1 MSKPTWITP
10 AGFIGTVSELVST
23 STSIIASGTSVTY
36 SLISGILPVGLSIS
50 SGGVI
55 SGIPEAVVNKVRKKF
70 VVRAKNIDGV
80 ADRTFYMD
88 AEGPDDP
95 TWSTAPGYLPLGY
108 NGEGYIINNQN
119 VEYNLAAT
127 AIIPDD
133 TRIQYY
139 IEEGDG
145 TLPGGIRL
153 EKNGLLH
160 GKVYEEL
167 PAGSVPILFQFYV
180 TATDGVSSAKRLFKF
195 YVLSP
200 DLFRADSTFFSFTT
214 TFVTSSTLVAST
226 PTSSTV
232 YSFSTNLNTNTDL
245 SLLSINDIVTS
256 SVTGIPTNTKITAIT
271 TNSFT
276 VNKASTAIM
285 PSGTDLTFSRASGID
300 ILTVDVLESSVGYL
314 QPPEFING
322 NDLGTVRANNNE
334 DISVEAYDAAPYRGP
349 VTYNL
354 VTGTTV
360 STRLPEGLVLDSET
374 GYIWGN
380 IPYQPAYTRSYTLTV
395 QATKTDNR
403 YGTQVT
409 ATNTFTL
416 AVKGEVESSIEWVTN
431 SDLGNIE
438 TGTISEL
445 AVEARQVSSDY
456 NIKYTLTDGNLPN
469 GLNLARDGAL
479 TGMVE
484 YNQTGTF
491 TFNVLASDVYELSWI
506 NRTFSV
512 NVVETLN
519 KEYTKIYCRPFLTKE
534 KRAEYL
540 EFTTNNF
547 TFDPTLIYRFYDPNF
562 GVQSTL
568 KVYLEFG
575 IEKVNLEEYA
585 NALTENFYRRRL
597 YFGDLKKAIAKNSEG
612 ITIYEIIYVDVKDD
626 LINNTGTSVSKQLA
640 MNNNL
645 YYPASIT
652 NMREQL
658 ESITLPDSSIISVN
672 ADLLPKFMNTPQ
684 QGSYQ
689 FPGYMRVIPICYAL
703 PGQGDRIISRIR
715 LSNFDFKLLDFEIDR
730 IIVESSADSATAKYL
745 LLGQQ
750 NLSGY

>member
-1 MSKPTWITP
+1 MTKPTWITP

-23 STSIIASGTSVTY
+23 STSIIASGTGVTY

-108 NGEGYIINNQN
+108 NEEGYILNNQN
-119 VEYNLAAT
+119 IDYNLAAS

-133 TRIQYY
+133 SRIQYY
-139 IEEGDG
+139 IEDGDG
-145 TLPGGIRL
+145 SLPNGIRL
-153 EKNGLLH
+153 EKNGRIH

-180 TATDGVSSAKRLFKF
+180 TATDGVSSTKRYFKF

-200 DLFRADSTFFSFTT
+200 DLFRADSTFFLFTASFI
-214 TFVTSSTLVAST
+214 TSSTLVALT

-232 YSFSTNLNTNTDL
+232 YSFSSNLNTLTDL

-256 SVTGIPTNTKITAIT
+256 SITGIPINTKITAVT
-271 TNSFT
+271 TNTFT
-276 VNKASTAIM
+276 LNKATTAAM
-285 PSGTDLTFSRASGID
+285 PSGTTLTFSRAVGID
-300 ILTVDVLESSVGYL
+300 ILTIDSLESSVGYL
-314 QPPEFING
+314 QPPQFLNG
-322 NDLGTVRANNNE
+322 TDLGTVRANNNE

-349 VTYNL
+349 VTYSL

-360 STRLPEGLVLDSET
+360 ATQLPEGLSLDRET

-380 IPYQPAYTRSYTLTV
+380 IPYQPAYTRTYSLTV

-403 YGTQVT
+403 YGTEVT

-416 AVKGEVESSIEWVTN
+416 AVKGEVESSIAWVSD
-431 SDLGNIE
+431 SDLGSIE

-445 AVEARQVSSDY
+445 AVEAQQISSEY
-456 NIKYTLTDGNLPN
+456 SIKYSVISGNLPQ
-469 GLNLARDGAL
+469 GLSLARDGTI
-479 TGMVE
+479 TGMVG

-491 TFNVLASDVYELSWI
+491 IFDVLASDVYELSWI
-506 NRTFSV
+506 TRTFSL
-512 NVVETLN
+512 NVTETSN
-519 KEYTKIYCRPFLTKE
+519 KEYTKIYCRPFLAKE
-534 KRAEYL
+534 KRTLYT
-540 EFTTNNF
+540 EFTSNNF
-547 TFDPTLIYRFYDPNF
+547 TFDPSLIYRYYDPNF
-562 GVQSTL
+562 GVQSSL
-568 KVYLEFG
+568 KIYLEFG
-575 IEKVNLEEYA
+575 IEKVDLESYA
-585 NALTENFYRRRL
+585 NALTENFYRRKL
-597 YFGDLKKAIAKNSEG
+597 YFGNIKKAIAKNSAG
-612 ITIYEIIYVDVKDD
+612 ITVYEIVYVDVVDD
-626 LINNTGTSVSKQLA
+626 MITSTGTSVSKQIT
-640 MNNNL
+640 MNNNT
-645 YYPASIT
+645 YFPASIT
-652 NMREQL
+652 NMRSKL

-672 ADLLPKFMNTPQ
+672 PDLLPRFMNTAQP
-684 QGSYQ
+684 GSYQ
-689 FPGYMRVIPICYAL
+689 FPGYMRVIPLCYAL
-703 PGQGDRIISRIR
+703 PGQGDRIISRIK
-715 LSNFDFKLLDFEIDR
+715 LSNFDLKLLDFEIDR
-730 IIVESSADSATAKYL
+730 IIVESSTDSTSAKYL